1 MTGEREPQPI
11 GRHYR
16 PPHSHAPV
24 TRGWV
29 VCRRCTASSATRT
42 TRTNLSAVHQPRG
55 PSHSQ
60 RTRCGGCGGGEL
72 GGGFVCL
79 RHRVMRRH

>member
-55 PSHSQ
+55 PSLSLNAP
-60 RTRCGGCGGGEL
+60 GVVAAAVASLVGAL
-72 GGGFVCL
+72 SVFVTG
-79 RHRVMRRH
+79 